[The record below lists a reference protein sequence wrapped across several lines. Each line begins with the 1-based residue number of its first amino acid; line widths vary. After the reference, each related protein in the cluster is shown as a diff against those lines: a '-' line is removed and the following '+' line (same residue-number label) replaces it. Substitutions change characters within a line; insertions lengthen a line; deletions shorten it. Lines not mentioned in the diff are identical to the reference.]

1 MDNIIRNLALTTK
14 VIERILSKRFSV
26 GLSINISTDAMG
38 ILWLVNY
45 RPDLIQQEIAETLKK
60 DKSAVLRLID
70 TLEQK
75 GLVQRNV
82 VASDRRRNIINIT
95 DKGKALVSDIDN
107 RINEL
112 SLQLFDGLSTTD
124 METFSKVLN
133 HLSSKANGI

>member
-14 VIERILSKRFSV
+14 VIERTLSNHFAANLNIN
-26 GLSINISTDAMG
+26 LSTEAMG

-70 TLEQK
+70 TLEKK
-75 GLVQRNV
+75 GLLQRNV
-82 VASDRRRNIINIT
+82 AATDRRRNIINIT
-95 DKGKALVSDIDN
+95 DKGKALVSNIDN

-112 SLQLFDGLSTTD
+112 SLQLFNGLNPTD
-124 METFSKVLN
+124 IEIFCKVLN
-133 HLSSKANGI
+133 HLSNKATEI